1 MKRFNITGLCVPEEH
16 YMVNI
21 EGKKLHI
28 MNLIQDKKYFTINR
42 ARQFGKTT
50 TLALL
55 ERVLNNILEYV
66 CISLTFEGVGE
77 DMFACDE
84 AFCREFLIQSSES
97 LHHYGYDFADDWV
110 DENVKG
116 FSSLGRHI
124 SKLCS
129 GKKIVLFVDE
139 VDATSNNRVF
149 LRFLSML
156 RSLFLKRSGRK
167 AETFHSVVLAGV
179 HDIKNIKL
187 KLINEGL
194 YNRQS
199 EQEGEYN
206 SPWNIATDFTVDMSF
221 TAPEIST
228 MLLEYEED
236 QSTGMNIAAVSE
248 EIYRF
253 TGGYPYL
260 VSRICMCIDEGES
273 SGGWTVEGVQSAV
286 KIVALEKSVLKD
298 DIFKNMENN
307 KAIYEFMYKLLIV
320 GSNLRASLFDPLIER
335 CVMFGFITVDSQG
348 KPVISNKLF
357 EMAMTDYFIS
367 KENTAAH
374 VSNQVSNGMYVEV
387 TGGGKFDMALC
398 LRKFAEHYSEI
409 YASAAVNFLETHG
422 RMIFLSFLKPLVNG
436 NGFFHIESQFTDM
449 RRMDVVVDYGREQ
462 FIIELKLWR
471 GERAQDKVYEQ
482 LLNYMESK
490 GLDKGY
496 LLTFDFRGE
505 ENKSLKAEWVPVG
518 NKQIFEVIV

>member
-1 MKRFNITGLCVPEEH
+1 MKRFNITGMCVPEEH

-21 EGKKLHI
+21 EEKKLHI
-28 MNLIQDKKYFTINR
+28 MNLIQDRKYFTINR

-55 ERVLNNILEYV
+55 ERVLNNIPEYV

-77 DMFACDE
+77 DMFASDE

-97 LHHYGYDFADDWV
+97 LHHYGYDFADDWI

-228 MLLEYEED
+228 MLQEYEED
-236 QSTGMNIAAVSE
+236 KSAGMDIAAVSE
-248 EIYRF
+248 EIFRF

-260 VSRICMCIDEGES
+260 VSRICKCIDEGES

-307 KAIYEFMYKLLIV
+307 KAIYDFMYKLLIV
-320 GSNLRASLFDPLIER
+320 GSNMRASLFDPLIER

-471 GERAQDKVYEQ
+471 GERAQDKAYEQ

-505 ENKSLKAEWVPVG
+505 ENKSPKAEWIPVG
-518 NKQIFEVIV
+518 SKQIFEVIV

>member
-1 MKRFNITGLCVPEEH
+1 MKKFNITGMCVPEEH

-21 EGKKLHI
+21 EEKKLHI
-28 MNLIQDKKYFTINR
+28 LNLIQDKKYFTINR

-50 TLALL
+50 TLAEL
-55 ERVLNNILEYV
+55 ERALNDTPEYV
-66 CISLTFEGVGE
+66 CIGLTFEGVGE
-77 DMFACDE
+77 DMFASDE
-84 AFCREFLIQSSES
+84 AFCREFLMQASES
-97 LHHYGYDFADDWV
+97 LNHYGYDFADDWN

-116 FSSLGRHI
+116 FSFLGRHI
-124 SKLCS
+124 SKLCR
-129 GKKIVLFVDE
+129 GKKIVLLIDE

-149 LRFLSML
+149 LRFLGML

-187 KLINEGL
+187 KLITEGL

-228 MLLEYEED
+228 MLQEYEED
-236 QSTGMNIAAVSE
+236 QSTGMDIAAVSE
-248 EIYRF
+248 EIFRF
-253 TGGYPYL
+253 TSGYPYL
-260 VSRICMCIDEGES
+260 VSRICKCIDDGES
-273 SGGWTVEGVQSAV
+273 SGGWTVKGVQSAV

-307 KAIYEFMYKLLIV
+307 KAIYDFMYKLLIV
-320 GSNLRASLFDPLIER
+320 GSNMRASLFDPLIER

-348 KPVISNKLF
+348 KPAISNKLF

-367 KENTAAH
+367 KENNAAG
-374 VSNQVSNGMYVEV
+374 VSNHVCNGMYMEV
-387 TGGGKFDMALC
+387 TGNGKFDMALC
-398 LRKFAEHYSEI
+398 LRKFAEHYNEI
-409 YASAAVNFLETHG
+409 YASDAISFLETHG

-471 GERAQDKVYEQ
+471 GEKAQDKAYEQ
-482 LLNYMESK
+482 LLNYMESR

-496 LLTFDFRGE
+496 LLTFDFR
-505 ENKSLKAEWVPVG
+505 ENKNKSPKAEWVQVG
-518 NKQIFEVIV
+518 GKEIYEVIV